1 MIVFEEDDD
10 RFYIAQSTVNLAGNG
25 LFAKKPIK
33 KNDWL
38 EITGVLVHRESVADQ
53 CTYYANAYKFAADVK
68 RNGDKINIG
77 EFLIV
82 PLGFAGIVNHAK
94 DKRQQN
100 VEIRYLDDKYT
111 KKSLHADKAVY
122 WFIKDVDAGEEVLG
136 HYGDG
141 WEKVFNWVHETHD
154 SAKADMKD
162 WEKFLQY
169 NLYNLGDLIK

>member
-68 RNGDKINIG
+68 
-77 EFLIV
+77 
-82 PLGFAGIVNHAK
+82 
-94 DKRQQN
+94 
-100 VEIRYLDDKYT
+100 
-111 KKSLHADKAVY
+111 
-122 WFIKDVDAGEEVLG
+122 
-136 HYGDG
+136 
-141 WEKVFNWVHETHD
+141 
-154 SAKADMKD
+154 
-162 WEKFLQY
+162 
-169 NLYNLGDLIK
+169 